1 MNTPPRD
8 EESQPKESQATDIE
22 SQTQPVVVLS
32 PNVSPIKTPPT
43 KSPEGVA
50 QYDPSAEKMGVT
62 NVPISQPEENESS
75 EFDDE
80 LQGIR
85 ERSAS
90 QTSFVDDLGTLS
102 PKSSRKGDD
111 ESTQSPVEEEN
122 VSISSEGQG
131 ASVAE
136 EGETDES
143 VSSLIQ
149 QYDKVSN
156 ELENF
161 FFNRVEGL
169 FEYLLFLILYEQLDI
184 LGPDKEKV
192 PLNQEKQTGGQQEKR
207 PGDTLES
214 DESKVQRIEPPDISR
229 IEPVVPTNCNNF
241 KSQTP
246 SVKNIL
252 ILKLHKELNH
262 DFKGKNSLDD
272 IDDIRETYLEFL
284 ESLEDDQN
292 NESDETKLYKSL
304 RESTGEWSFYT
315 SMLEYFIEDC
325 NGFNDLTMIRYKS
338 ITNNYTGEKQF
349 LLKDINAPPES
360 VNYVNSFFNGEE
372 FKYRFQDNGTP
383 NEVLKR
389 IVRPNP
395 DQPNP
400 IDNIQVIENA
410 PSLIDPA
417 TRFAIPMSKF
427 YPSES
432 NTEFQDFQGFQNFQK
447 SQDLNF
453 FDNEHN
459 NTILEILKGGISQF
473 FRNFGSTIQF
483 SEILR
488 DTYTQKYESSPVR
501 FIVVDGEGNEI
512 RDFERYSLWIN
523 RPDQSGNPYFY
534 KGVRI
539 TDSSKQSI
547 ELHVGDS
554 AIPNICSLVNS
565 NYYLKKNQNRKNPTP
580 TEKSWNRLIDF
591 AKYITTKRDNNSFNL
606 NDEYGLRLVIIALK
620 SFGDSFQVFYSTA
633 IQKET
638 FFPGTANKTYLSS
651 SDKNVGAEK
660 MFYNSPFLLN
670 GCGIQPYQS
679 LRERFAYFFEQ
690 DLSVQ
695 GMDGDIGDDE
705 DTRSGSSKA
714 ILTNIKQE
722 NRDYKP
728 MITLVSN
735 NILSILEGEEKPQEL
750 IDEIFSQTGEPRVT
764 TAMIEDFANNAI
776 VMEVEGS
783 ENISEELYKKIQK
796 IYNSLKLVK
805 QQNNVLDEKID
816 FLLNSVEEQN
826 ELLLKMIARKHEP
839 TTKELEKL
847 NERLTNNETNMLNN
861 SLDKLINVS
870 CLQSSSLQG
879 LQTKMNEFKQGIR
892 DKLQQKKRNLTD
904 FIERKLPRSKNTSFG
919 ERASRTAKKFYNGL
933 MDFVSDRKYYEKKL
947 REMAGLELQGG
958 KIKRKIIKTIK
969 HRIKKHKT
977 RRENSKN
984 SKNSNIPKN
993 VTVDKKQNKIH
1004 RKTRRQ

>member
-1 MNTPPRD
+1 MDTPPRYKGP
-8 EESQPKESQATDIE
+8 QPQDSQATDIE
-22 SQTQPVVVLS
+22 SQQTQPVVVLS
-32 PNVSPIKTPPT
+32 PDVSPIKTPPI

-50 QYDPSAEKMGVT
+50 QLNPSAEKMGVT
-62 NVPISQPEENESS
+62 NVPISQPDKNESS

-80 LQGIR
+80 PQGIR

-90 QTSFVDDLGTLS
+90 QSLFVDDLGTPESLI
-102 PKSSRKGDD
+102 KIDD
-111 ESTQSPVEEEN
+111 DSTVREEEN
-122 VSISSEGQG
+122 VSISSEGQS
-131 ASVAE
+131 SVV
-136 EGETDES
+136 GETDES
-143 VSSLIQ
+143 MSSLVQ

-184 LGPDKEKV
+184 LGPDKKKV
-192 PLNQEKQTGGQQEKR
+192 PLNQEEQTGGQGKR
-207 PGDTLES
+207 SAEENLES
-214 DESKVQRIEPPDISR
+214 GESKVQRIGPQTETTR

-241 KSQTP
+241 RSQTP

-252 ILKLHKELNH
+252 ILKLYKELNH
-262 DFKGKNSLDD
+262 DFKGSKSLDD

-284 ESLEDDQN
+284 ESLENVQN

-304 RESTGEWSFYT
+304 RETTGEWSFYT

-360 VNYVNSFFNGEE
+360 INYVNSLFNGDE

-389 IVRPNP
+389 IVQPTNQ

-417 TRFAIPMSKF
+417 TCHAIHMKKF
-427 YPSES
+427 YP
-432 NTEFQDFQGFQNFQK
+432 NGTNFQGFQDFQK
-447 SQDLNF
+447 CQDLNY
-453 FDNEHN
+453 FDNNN
-459 NTILEILKGGISQF
+459 NTTILDIMKGGISQF
-473 FRNFGSTIQF
+473 FGYFESSIQF
-483 SEILR
+483 STLSG
-488 DTYTQKYESSPVR
+488 DKYTDKYKSSPVK
-501 FIVVDGEGNEI
+501 FIVVDCEGNEI
-512 RDFERYSLWIN
+512 RDFERYSSWIN
-523 RPDQSGNPYFY
+523 RTDQNGNPYYY

-539 TDSSKQSI
+539 KDSSNKSI

-565 NYYLKKNQNRKNPTP
+565 NYYLKPNRTNPTP

-591 AKYITTKRDNNSFNL
+591 AQYIINNRNNDIFDL
-606 NDEYGLRLVIIALK
+606 NDREKNGLRLVIIALK

-633 IQKET
+633 IQKSEV
-638 FFPGTANKTYLSS
+638 FLVKFPDIATKTYLSS

-679 LRERFAYFFEQ
+679 LRERFPYFFEQ
-690 DLSVQ
+690 NLSVQ
-695 GMDGDIGDDE
+695 GMDGDIGHEE
-705 DTRSGSSKA
+705 DIREGASKA

-728 MITLVSN
+728 MIQLLSN
-735 NILSILEGEEKPQEL
+735 NILGILEGENQEL
-750 IDEIFSQTGEPRVT
+750 INEIFPQTEAIT
-764 TAMIEDFANNAI
+764 MAMIEAFANNMI
-776 VMEVEGS
+776 NVTEVQGTPP
-783 ENISEELYKKIQK
+783 EEIYKKLQK

-805 QQNNVLDEKID
+805 EQNNVLDEKID
-816 FLLNSVEEQN
+816 FLMNSVEEQN
-826 ELLLKMIARKHEP
+826 QLLLKMIARKHEP

-847 NERLTNNETNMLNN
+847 NERLTNNDTNILDN

-870 CLQSSSLQG
+870 CLPSSSLQG
-879 LQTKMNEFKQGIR
+879 LQTKMNEFKESIR
-892 DKLQQKKRNLTD
+892 NKLQQKKTNLSN
-904 FIERKLPRSKNTSFG
+904 FIKDKLPTSRNTTFG

-977 RRENSKN
+977 RRENPK
-984 SKNSNIPKN
+984 IPKN
-993 VTVDKKQNKIH
+993 VTIDKKQNKIH
-1004 RKTRRQ
+1004 KKTRRQ

>member
-8 EESQPKESQATDIE
+8 KESQPQESQATDIE
-22 SQTQPVVVLS
+22 SQTQPVLS
-32 PNVSPIKTPPT
+32 PDVSPIKTPPT

-80 LQGIR
+80 PVTR
-85 ERSAS
+85 ARSAS
-90 QTSFVDDLGTLS
+90 QASFVDELGTLS
-102 PKSSRKGDD
+102 PKSSRRS

-184 LGPDKEKV
+184 LGPDKKKV
-192 PLNQEKQTGGQQEKR
+192 PLNQEEQTGGQQEKR
-207 PGDTLES
+207 PGETLES
-214 DESKVQRIEPPDISR
+214 DESKVQRIDPPDISR
-229 IEPVVPTNCNNF
+229 IEAVVPTNCDNF
-241 KSQTP
+241 RTQTP

-252 ILKLHKELNH
+252 ITKLHKELNH

-304 RESTGEWSFYT
+304 RESSGEWSFYT

-427 YPSES
+427 YPNDS
-432 NTEFQDFQGFQNFQK
+432 NFQNFQGFQK
-447 SQDLNF
+447 CQDLNF
-453 FDNEHN
+453 FDNEN
-459 NTILEILKGGISQF
+459 NTTILEILKGGISQF
-473 FRNFGSTIQF
+473 FGYFGSTIQF

-488 DTYTQKYESSPVR
+488 EGSYTQKYESSPVK

-512 RDFERYSLWIN
+512 HDFERYSLWIN
-523 RPDQSGNPYFY
+523 RPDQSGNPYYY

-547 ELHVGDS
+547 ELHVGDT

-565 NYYLKKNQNRKNPTP
+565 NYYLKQNQNRKNPTP

-705 DTRSGSSKA
+705 DRREGASKA

-728 MITLVSN
+728 MIQLLST

-750 IDEIFSQTGEPRVT
+750 IDEIFSQTEPPIT
-764 TAMIEDFANNAI
+764 MDMIKDFANNVI
-776 VMEVEGS
+776 VMEVQGS
-783 ENISEELYKKIQK
+783 ENIPEKMYDKLQK

-847 NERLTNNETNMLNN
+847 NERLTNNDTNMLNN

-870 CLQSSSLQG
+870 CLPSSSLQG
-879 LQTKMNEFKQGIR
+879 LKTKMDEFKQGIR

-947 REMAGLELQGG
+947 REMAGLEYQGG

-993 VTVDKKQNKIH
+993 PKIPKNVTVDKKQNKIH

>member
-1 MNTPPRD
+1 MDTPPDSPNKGEEPQTDKTAKTDNQSLLSPPGPPPPLYTRDLPESSGSQLSFDKESGNNSSINSD
-8 EESQPKESQATDIE
+8 EEGE
-22 SQTQPVVVLS
+22 TQPLS
-32 PNVSPIKTPPT
+32 PPGPPPLYTRDLPESSGSQLSVDIK
-43 KSPEGVA
+43 SGNN
-50 QYDPSAEKMGVT
+50 SSINLEKVE
-62 NVPISQPEENESS
+62 EENESM
-75 EFDDE
+75 
-80 LQGIR
+80 
-85 ERSAS
+85 
-90 QTSFVDDLGTLS
+90 
-102 PKSSRKGDD
+102 
-111 ESTQSPVEEEN
+111 
-122 VSISSEGQG
+122 
-131 ASVAE
+131 
-136 EGETDES
+136 
-143 VSSLIQ
+143 SSLVQ
-149 QYDKVSN
+149 QYDKVST

-184 LGPDKEKV
+184 LGPDKKKIK
-192 PLNQEKQTGGQQEKR
+192 EKQSGGKGEKR
-207 PGDTLES
+207 DLYGNPKPPTIQDIQNADTQV
-214 DESKVQRIEPPDISR
+214 DTYRIEDNNPNDNIERIDSR
-229 IEPVVPTNCNNF
+229 APTNCNNF
-241 KSQTP
+241 KSQTQ

-252 ILKLHKELNH
+252 ILKLYKELNH
-262 DFKGKNSLDD
+262 DFKGSKSLDD

-284 ESLEDDQN
+284 ESIEAEEIQI
-292 NESDETKLYKSL
+292 SDETKLYNSL
-304 RESTGEWSFYT
+304 RATTGEWSFYT

-338 ITNNYTGEKQF
+338 ITHNSTGEKDF
-349 LLKDINAPPES
+349 ILKDINAPPES
-360 VNYVNSFFNGEE
+360 VNYVNSLFNGDE

-389 IVRPNP
+389 IVQPNEG
-395 DQPNP
+395 QPNP

-417 TRFAIPMSKF
+417 TRFAIPMYKF
-427 YPSES
+427 YPNDS
-432 NTEFQDFQGFQNFQK
+432 NFQDFQNFQK
-447 SQDLNF
+447 CQDLNF

-459 NTILEILKGGISQF
+459 NTILDIMKGGISQF
-473 FRNFGSTIQF
+473 FRNFGSEITF
-483 SEILR
+483 SQLLR
-488 DTYTQKYESSPVR
+488 DTYTQKYESSPVK

-523 RPDQSGNPYFY
+523 RSDQNGNPYFY

-539 TDSSKQSI
+539 TDISNKSI
-547 ELHVGDS
+547 ELHVGDT

-565 NYYLKKNQNRKNPTP
+565 NYYLKPNRKNPTP

-591 AKYITTKRDNNSFNL
+591 AGYIIEHRPGDSFKL
-606 NDEYGLRLVIIALK
+606 NDADGLRLVIIALK

-695 GMDGDIGDDE
+695 GIDGDIGDEE
-705 DTRSGSSKA
+705 DKREGASKA
-714 ILTNIKQE
+714 ILTNIKQQ

-728 MITLVSN
+728 MIQLLST
-735 NILSILEGEEKPQEL
+735 NILGILEGQEKPQEL
-750 IDEIFSQTGEPRVT
+750 IDEIFSQTGSPTVT
-764 TAMIEDFANNAI
+764 TDMIEDFANNAN
-776 VMEVEGS
+776 VMEVQGS
-783 ENISEELYKKIQK
+783 ENIPEEIYKKLQK

-816 FLLNSVEEQN
+816 FLMNSVEEQN
-826 ELLLKMIARKHEP
+826 QLLLKMIARKHEP

-847 NERLTNNETNMLNN
+847 NERLTNDNTGMLNN

-870 CLQSSSLQG
+870 CLPSSSLTG
-879 LQTKMNEFKQGIR
+879 LQEKMNEFKESIR
-892 DKLQQKKRNLTD
+892 DKLQQKKKNLTT
-904 FIERKLPRSKNTSFG
+904 FIQTKIPTSTSFN
-919 ERASRTAKKFYNGL
+919 ERASRTAKKIYNDL
-933 MDFVSDRKYYEKKL
+933 MYFVSSDRKYYEKKL
-947 REMAGLELQGG
+947 RDMMTGELQGG

-969 HRIKKHKT
+969 HRMKKHKT

-993 VTVDKKQNKIH
+993 VTFDKKQNKIH
-1004 RKTRRQ
+1004 KKTRRQ